1 MKIKNF
7 ESYYGYYRL
16 FLSTF
21 AAFKKTIAIMIIDNT
36 IIKKK
41 NTSQQTY
48 TFSILIPTWNNLLY
62 LQNCINSIRK
72 NSTFQHQ
79 IIVHINEGKDDTL
92 HWVETQPDID
102 YVYSATN
109 IGICYALNLCRELV
123 STSYIVYL
131 NDDMYVCPQWD
142 HFFMEEIKSIQHPYF
157 FLSATAIEPF
167 ESGNACVI
175 VKDYGRDIDSFKE
188 QKLLQE
194 VDQLHFDNWNG
205 ATWPPNIVH
214 VSVWD
219 LVGGYST
226 EYSPGFYSDPDFSM
240 KLWKAGIR
248 LFKGIGKSKAYHFGS
263 KSTKRFNK
271 PKGYYT
277 FIHKWGMS
285 SSTFTKYYLKRG
297 TKFNGLLP
305 DVHLSASQKLKN
317 YWKQISAALK

>member
-1 MKIKNF
+1 
-7 ESYYGYYRL
+7 
-16 FLSTF
+16 
-21 AAFKKTIAIMIIDNT
+21 MIIDNT

-41 NTSQQTY
+41 YIQQQTC

-72 NSTFQHQ
+72 NSSFAHQ

-92 HWVETQPDID
+92 SWVQSQADID
-102 YVYSATN
+102 YVYSAAN

-142 HFFMEEIKSIQHPYF
+142 KFLMDEITVINHPYF
-157 FLSATAIEPF
+157 FLSSTAIEPF
-167 ESGNACVI
+167 ESGNNCVI
-175 VKDYGRDIDSFKE
+175 VKDYGRDVQSFDE
-188 QKLLQE
+188 QKLLNE
-194 VDQLHFDNWNG
+194 VDQLHLPDWNG

-219 LVGGYST
+219 LVGGYSV

-240 KLWKAGIR
+240 KLWQAGIR
-248 LFKGIGKSKAYHFGS
+248 LFKGVGKSKAYHFGS

-277 FIHKWGMS
+277 FINKWGIS
-285 SSTFTKYYLKRG
+285 SSTFTKYYLRRG
-297 TKFNGLLP
+297 SAFNGVLAEATLT
-305 DVHLSASQKLKN
+305 SSQKIKN
-317 YWKQISAALK
+317 IWKRINASIK